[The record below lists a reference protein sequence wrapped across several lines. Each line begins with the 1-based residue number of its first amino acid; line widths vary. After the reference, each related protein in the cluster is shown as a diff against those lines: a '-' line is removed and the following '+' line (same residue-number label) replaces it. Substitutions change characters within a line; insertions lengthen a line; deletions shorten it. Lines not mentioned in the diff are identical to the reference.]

1 VRACVCV
8 CVCVRGCACAPITGL
23 GDAHQHAP
31 LPTSHQPPS
40 AVTAAS
46 PEQFDAHAH
55 PSASATA
62 ASGCGGRPPPL
73 LTAGRKRS
81 VAADAASAIADGGGR
96 QTPWAE
102 HVVAGAH
109 APPVGVGVAD
119 EGAGVDAGT
128 SVVGASVG
136 RDAGAQSLR
145 QPHGSAA
152 NFGLLQQHY
161 EYSRGGSWNPT
172 RRLTG
177 YSECSHTPARGC
189 RKLRLAATDDV
200 VQPTPIDRIRP
211 NADGRLNRPCGSG

>member
-1 VRACVCV
+1 MR
-8 CVCVRGCACAPITGL
+8 APIIGL

-31 LPTSHQPPS
+31 LPTSHQPPFF
-40 AVTAAS
+40 VTVAS
-46 PEQFDAHAH
+46 PEQFEAHAH
-55 PSASATA
+55 PSTSATA
-62 ASGCGGRPPPL
+62 ASGCDGRPPPL
-73 LTAGRKRS
+73 LTAGRRRS

-119 EGAGVDAGT
+119 EGAGAGAGVGAGVGAGT

-152 NFGLLQQHY
+152 NFGLLQRHY
-161 EYSRGGSWNPT
+161 EYTRGGS
-172 RRLTG
+172 
-177 YSECSHTPARGC
+177 
-189 RKLRLAATDDV
+189 
-200 VQPTPIDRIRP
+200 
-211 NADGRLNRPCGSG
+211 